1 MYDFREV
8 SFSDPLPIKLIRYDR
23 NQFQDIQLKVKDL
36 ESERFVSD
44 LHFAK
49 EGTFYHKLKNNNNEN
64 VDVFI

>member
-1 MYDFREV
+1 
-8 SFSDPLPIKLIRYDR
+8 
-23 NQFQDIQLKVKDL
+23 LKVKDL